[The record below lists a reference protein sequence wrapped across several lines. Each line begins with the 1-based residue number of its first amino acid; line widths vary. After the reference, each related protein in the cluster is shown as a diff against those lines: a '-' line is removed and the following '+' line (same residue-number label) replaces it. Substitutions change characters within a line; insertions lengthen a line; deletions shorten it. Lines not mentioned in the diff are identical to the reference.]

1 MKIKVGIWKRLTN
14 KDKMILL
21 KAVSQQ
27 SISKKSA

>member
-1 MKIKVGIWKRLTN
+1 MKIKVGIWTRLTN